1 MLTYIYHFLCSAI
14 VATSANSS
22 SVASFNCAAPYETSQ
37 YGHLSVVGTAGPVIS
52 LYLEGFLIPQ
62 EYIFSL
68 RTTFASLPLL
78 VLL

>member
-1 MLTYIYHFLCSAI
+1 MLTYIHHFLCPAI

-22 SVASFNCAAPYETSQ
+22 SVASFICAAAYEIPQ

-62 EYIFSL
+62 QCIFSL
-68 RTTFASLPLL
+68 RATFASLPLL